1 MLMSSMRKELRE
13 ICIAISYAF
22 FIGEKGREQAMSNA
36 ISFSDP
42 DIQRCPFAAYAEV
55 RKHGPVYLDPRSGFY
70 VVTGYEE
77 IRKAAM
83 DAATFSNVTGQLMV
97 KNAPYQDRIDAIY
110 REKGY
115 MPVTALVASDPPVHT
130 IHRALVDKVFTITRV
145 RKMEEYLEGVVDDMI
160 DEIIDQGEAEL
171 YFNLAV
177 KIPNHV
183 LSDQIGLPRE
193 RYADF
198 KRWADAIVQENDPDN
213 GEALQTELTHTICEL
228 QHFIVAQAEKYR
240 QTPGE
245 CILSDL
251 VHAEVDGRRLSI
263 EEIIQIVEQMLPAGS
278 DTTVGALACALYRLA
293 TTPGLQEKLR
303 ADPSLIA
310 NFVEE
315 VLRIDAPVQGLWRRA
330 TRDTEIG
337 GTVIPEGAILVLR
350 YGAGNRDPGVF
361 PGPDE
366 LDIGRGN
373 ARKHLAFGAGAH
385 FCVGNQLARGELR
398 VAIAGI
404 LRRMGNLRLAR
415 GEDGVSWISH
425 FFSYGPNRLEM
436 AFDKL

>member
-1 MLMSSMRKELRE
+1 MTSTDPHTAADADGPAS
-13 ICIAISYAF
+13 
-22 FIGEKGREQAMSNA
+22 

-55 RKHGPVYLDPRSGFY
+55 RKAGPVYRDPRSGFY

-77 IRKAAM
+77 IRKAAA
-83 DAATFSNVTGQLMV
+83 DPKTFSNVTGQLMV
-97 KNAPYQDRIDAIY
+97 KNAPYQAKIDAIY

-115 MPVTALVASDPPVHT
+115 MPVTALVAADPPIHT
-130 IHRALVDKVFTITRV
+130 IHRALVDKVFTLGRV
-145 RKMEEYLEGVVDDMI
+145 RQMEAYLEGVVDEMI
-160 DEIIDQGEAEL
+160 DQVIGDGVVEA
-171 YFNLAV
+171 YFDLAV

-213 GEALQTELTHTICEL
+213 GEARQIELTHTICEL
-228 QHFIVAQAEKYR
+228 QHFIVDRAEEYR
-240 QTPGE
+240 ARPRD

-278 DTTVGALACALYRLA
+278 DTTVGALASALYRIV
-293 TTPGLQEKLR
+293 TTPGLEDGLR
-303 ADPSLIA
+303 ADAALIPK
-310 NFVEE
+310 FVEE
-315 VLRIDAPVQGLWRRA
+315 VLRLDAPVQGLWRRA
-330 TRDTEIG
+330 TRDTQIA
-337 GTVIPEGAILVLR
+337 GTPIPEGAIIVLR
-350 YGAGNRDPGVF
+350 YGAGNRDPAVF
-361 PGPDE
+361 PDPDT
-366 LDIGRGN
+366 LDVERPN
-373 ARKHLAFGAGAH
+373 ARKHFAFGTGAH
-385 FCVGNQLARGELR
+385 FCVGNQLARAELR

-415 GEDGVSWISH
+415 GEDGVGWQTH
-425 FFSYGPNRLEM
+425 FFAYGPNRLEI
-436 AFDKL
+436 AFDRR

>member
-1 MLMSSMRKELRE
+1 MSS
-13 ICIAISYAF
+13 AP
-22 FIGEKGREQAMSNA
+22 

-42 DIQRCPFAAYAEV
+42 EIQRCPFAAYAEV
-55 RKHGPVYLDPRSGFY
+55 RKAGPVYLDPRSGFY
-70 VVTGYEE
+70 IVTGYDE
-77 IRKAAM
+77 IRKAAA
-83 DAATFSNVTGQLMV
+83 DPATFSNVTGQLMV
-97 KNAPYQDRIDAIY
+97 KNAPYQAKIDAIY

-115 MPVTALVASDPPVHT
+115 MPVTALVASDPPIHT

-145 RKMEEYLEGVVDDMI
+145 RKMEEYLEGVVDEMI
-160 DEIIDQGEAEL
+160 DEIIDDGEVEF

-193 RYADF
+193 RFADF

-213 GEALQTELTHTICEL
+213 GEARQIELTHTICEL
-228 QHFIVAQAEKYR
+228 QHFIVARAEEYR
-240 QTPGE
+240 AAPRE

-278 DTTVGALACALYRLA
+278 DTTVGALASAMYRIV
-293 TTPGLQEKLR
+293 TTPGLEQQLR
-303 ADPSLIA
+303 ADPALIPK
-310 NFVEE
+310 FVEE
-315 VLRIDAPVQGLWRRA
+315 VLRLDAPVQGLWRRA

-337 GTVIPEGAILVLR
+337 GTPIPKDAIIVLR
-350 YGAGNRDPGVF
+350 YGAGNRDPEVF
-361 PGPDE
+361 PDPDT
-366 LDIGRGN
+366 LDVNRGN
-373 ARKHLAFGAGAH
+373 ARKHFAFGTGAH

-398 VAIAGI
+398 VAIAGM

-415 GEDGVSWISH
+415 GEDGIGWQTH
-425 FFSYGPNRLEM
+425 FFAYGPSRLEI